1 MHNAVIYARYSSHG
15 QNEQT
20 IEGQIRVCKEYAQ
33 YHNYNVINIYVDKH
47 KTGTDVNRPE
57 FQRMIEDSKYGT
69 FDTVIVYMIDRF
81 SRNRYYSTIYNW
93 KLQQNGVK
101 VVSAT
106 QNISESEEGEFYQMF
121 LEWEAEKYSKRLS
134 KRVRE
139 GLTTSVANGTFT
151 GGYLIYGYKIVE
163 KNINGTRLAKFVEPD
178 EEKAPIVKFI
188 FEQYA
193 QGKSKKDIATELNN
207 KGYRYNGKPFVAKN
221 FEKMLVNPKYTG
233 VYNFGDRICENT
245 YPQLIND
252 ELFQKVQ
259 QRLQSNKHL
268 AGTNSAREPYLLT
281 GKIFCGHCG
290 EAMVAGG
297 GTGKLGKKYHYYSC
311 KNRKKHLCNKQ
322 NEDKGFLEW
331 YAVEQ
336 TIKYLQDPRRVNLI
350 AKDVVQYYELRTDS
364 REIKRLQAEKIKV
377 QKEID
382 NAVNVMISTS
392 NTDTHR
398 ILDNKI
404 AELATLLEDLSQHQ
418 AQLEFERKLEIVP
431 DDIVNF
437 ITEFL
442 NGDILDKAFQKRIID
457 NLVNAFYVYDD
468 KVVIYFNV
476 CGGQETSFI
485 GKADTDTAIEDITE
499 TTKGVQTLPLLLRQE
514 RQCLNPDTVYYIF
527 VKGIAGIVVKRKDR

>member
-245 YPQLIND
+245 YPQLIDD
-252 ELFQKVQ
+252 ELFKKVQ

-268 AGTNSAREPYLLT
+268 AGTNSARDPYLLT

-499 TTKGVQTLPLLLRQE
+499 TTKGVQTLPLLPRQ
-514 RQCLNPDTVYYIF
+514 
-527 VKGIAGIVVKRKDR
+527 